1 MGIRDR
7 GEGRGGGLRGE
18 LDKLEEQSQDLVL
31 EEFSE
36 QDYAAITESARDIES
51 GFLSDDLV
59 MEGFKDIAKSLSSAV
74 GKGKDWIVKTA
85 KSLASMASKLVSS
98 VGTYLKKLLNKGFS
112 YFLKF
117 LGLDVYSLQIPI

>member
-1 MGIRDR
+1 
-7 GEGRGGGLRGE
+7 
-18 LDKLEEQSQDLVL
+18 
-31 EEFSE
+31 
-36 QDYAAITESARDIES
+36 
-51 GFLSDDLV
+51 

-85 KSLASMASKLVSS
+85 KNLASMVSKLVSA